1 MFVKG
6 DFHVHTNYCPHGSE
20 DKMELYLQA
29 AIKNGL
35 KFLSFTEHAPLPS
48 GFKDPAPG
56 MDSAMRWENV
66 PAYLGEIDYLRSKYK
81 KELLVNAGYEVDYV
95 IGYEKETTDLLKT
108 LRPDPYHSILSVHML
123 KAPSGEYVCIDY
135 SPEEFSRI
143 IHLFGSVEK
152 VYEEYFQTL
161 KQAIQI
167 DLGPHKPKRIGH
179 ITLIDKF
186 SALFKS
192 DYDYS
197 KDIDEILHLMK
208 EKDYSLD
215 ANTAGFFKEYCGIC
229 YPPPS
234 IMEKANTLSIP
245 LIPGSDSH
253 SANGIAKGF
262 SLLPVNL
269 TYCMPI

>member
-20 DKMELYLQA
+20 DKMELYVQA
-29 AIKNGL
+29 AIKKGL
-35 KFLSFTEHAPLPS
+35 RFLSFTEHAPLPS
-48 GFKDPAPG
+48 GFIDPAPG
-56 MDSAMRWENV
+56 RDSAMQWENV
-66 PAYLGEIDYLRSKYK
+66 PAYLEETDYLRTKYK
-81 KELLVNAGYEVDYV
+81 KQLEVTAGYEVDYV
-95 IGYEKETTDLLKT
+95 IGYENETIELLHRLKSD
-108 LRPDPYHSILSVHML
+108 PDHSILSVHML
-123 KAPSGEYVCIDY
+123 KAPNGEYVCIDY

-161 KQAIQI
+161 KQAIQS
-167 DLGPHKPKRIGH
+167 DLGPYKPKRIGH

-192 DYDYS
+192 NYDYS
-197 KDIDEILHLMK
+197 KDIDEILRLIK
-208 EKDYSLD
+208 EKKYSLD
-215 ANTAGFFKEYCGIC
+215 ANTAGFFKEHCGIC

-234 IMEKANTLSIP
+234 IMAKANTLGIP

-253 SANGIAKGF
+253 SANGIAQGF

-269 TYCMPI
+269 IYCMPN